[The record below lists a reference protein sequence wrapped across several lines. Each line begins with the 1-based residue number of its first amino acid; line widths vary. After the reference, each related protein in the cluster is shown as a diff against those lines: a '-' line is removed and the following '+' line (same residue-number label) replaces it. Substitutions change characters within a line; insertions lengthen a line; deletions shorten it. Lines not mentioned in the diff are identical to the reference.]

1 MEENKRLICGEE
13 LIEEKNRR
21 LEKYEYIDESVS
33 SISEME
39 NLGWE
44 IARKYKHHIKFKR
57 EKDIPFD
64 EDFENQVWLLFNKL
78 GFCHMNKGRFFKLN
92 YSDKDENLTQ
102 QIDVFAADE
111 ESIIIIEC
119 KSSKTLDRKT
129 SFKTDI
135 EAIGGKRGGL
145 IAAAK
150 KLFPSKKLKVKFVFA
165 TKNYALSKQDKER
178 MADFDIMH
186 FDEDSI
192 KYYEELLNHIGGA
205 ARYQLLGNLFEG
217 QKIPEMHSVVPAIEG
232 YMGTHKYYSFSI
244 EPVKLLKMGFV
255 LHHDNAYKDEMPAY
269 QRIIKKN
276 RLNAI
281 QRFVDNGGFFP
292 NSIIISINTKSKLQF
307 DKSSLQDEQSISKI
321 GLLHLPQEY
330 KSMYIIDG
338 QHRLY
343 GYSNSKWQNKN
354 TIPVVAFV
362 NLEKEE
368 QIQLFMDINENQKAV
383 PKNLRT
389 TLESDLLWNSEDYNE
404 RRKAISSR
412 IAQRLGESKES
423 SLYKRIVTGENTTTP
438 FCCVTLDIIT
448 KSLKA
453 SEFYNKYKKQ
463 DVIEDGIID
472 KGATDSTYK
481 LLYDYISL
489 SFNYLSDNLEELWS
503 LDTSSDNCIICNTFI
518 YGFIRIFADI
528 LKYLKDIGVVNPKT
542 DSITNII
549 DECKPYIDII
559 AHAVQDMSPLDKIA
573 FRKQYGRVG
582 DKRFWMTLRQKIRD
596 IMPKFNPDGLEEFWR
611 DNSMKYNE
619 EAFKI
624 IRDIELYLKGTIIK
638 KLKTKYGN
646 SWFRQGCPKSVYD
659 AAQKLAADKNY
670 EKEDDMPDA
679 LPQDQLHLIDYREIA
694 LYGSNW
700 SELFEKILAD
710 PSVKGDKKK
719 KTEWMQKLNT
729 IRNQNFHT
737 YSVTEEEITS
747 LKTIKNWLITDTI
760 GQH

>member
-1 MEENKRLICGEE
+1 MDENKRLICNEE

-21 LEKYEYIDESVS
+21 LEKYEYLNESDFS
-33 SISEME
+33 KISQIEE
-39 NLGWE
+39 LGWE
-44 IARKYKHHIKFKR
+44 IARKYKNHVKFRR
-57 EKDIPFD
+57 ERNIPFD
-64 EDFENQVWLLFNKL
+64 EEFENQVWLLFNKL
-78 GFCHMNKGRFFKLN
+78 GFSYMNKGRFFKLS
-92 YSDKDENLTQ
+92 YSDKGENLTQ

-165 TKNYALSKQDKER
+165 TKNYALSKQDKDR
-178 MADFDIMH
+178 MADFGIVH

-192 KYYEELLNHIGGA
+192 KYYEELLNHLGIA

-217 QKIPEMHSVVPAIEG
+217 QKIPEMHSIVPAIEG
-232 YMGTHKYYSFSI
+232 EMGAHKYYSFSI
-244 EPVKLLKMGFV
+244 EPEKLLKMGFV

-276 RLNAI
+276 RLKAV
-281 QRFVDNGGFFP
+281 QEFVDNGGFFP

-330 KSMYIIDG
+330 KSVYIIDG

-343 GYSNSKWQNKN
+343 GYSNSRWQNKN

-368 QIQLFMDINENQKAV
+368 QIQIFMDINENQKAV

-389 TLESDLLWNSEDYNE
+389 TLEADLLWNSEDYNE

-412 IAQRLGESKES
+412 IAQRLGENKDS
-423 SLYKRIVTGENTTTP
+423 SLYKRIVTGENTATP

-453 SEFYNKYKKQ
+453 SDFYNKYKKQ
-463 DVIEDGIID
+463 DVLEDGIID
-472 KGATDSTYK
+472 KGANDSTYK
-481 LLYDYISL
+481 LLYDYICL
-489 SFNYLSDNLEELWS
+489 SFNYLSDSIEELWE
-503 LDTSSDNCIICNTFI
+503 LDTSDDNCIICNTFI

-528 LKYLKDIGVVNPKT
+528 LKYLKDKNLVSPKT
-542 DSITNII
+542 DSVTTII
-549 DECKPYIDII
+549 DACKPYIDII
-559 AHAVQDMSPLDKIA
+559 AYAVQEMPASDKIA

-582 DKRFWMTLRQKIRD
+582 DKRFWMTLRQKIHD
-596 IMPKFNPDGLEEFWR
+596 VEPQFNPEGLEEFWR

-624 IRDIELYLKGTIIK
+624 IRDIELYLKTTVIER
-638 KLKTKYGN
+638 LQTKYGN

-659 AAQKLAADKNY
+659 AAINLAADKNY
-670 EKEDDMPDA
+670 NKEDGMPDE
-679 LPQDQLHLIDYREIA
+679 LPQDQLHLIDYRDIA

-710 PSVKGDKKK
+710 PTVKGDKKK

-737 YSVTEEEITS
+737 YSVTEEEIT
-747 LKTIKNWLITDTI
+747 TIKAIKKWLIKDI
-760 GQH
+760 

>member
-1 MEENKRLICGEE
+1 MDENKRLICNEE

-21 LEKYEYIDESVS
+21 LEKFEYLNESDFS
-33 SISEME
+33 KISQME
-39 NLGWE
+39 ELGWE
-44 IARKYKHHIKFKR
+44 IVRKYKKHVKFRR
-57 EKDIPFD
+57 ERNIPFD
-64 EDFENQVWLLFNKL
+64 EEFENQVWLLFNKL
-78 GFCHMNKGRFFKLN
+78 GFSYMNKGRFFKLS
-92 YSDKDENLTQ
+92 YSDKEENLTQ

-165 TKNYALSKQDKER
+165 TKNYALSKQDKDR
-178 MADFDIMH
+178 MADFGIVH

-192 KYYEELLNHIGGA
+192 KYYEELLNHLGIA

-232 YMGTHKYYSFSI
+232 EMGSHKYYSFSI
-244 EPVKLLKMGFV
+244 EPEKLLKIGFV

-276 RLNAI
+276 RLKAV
-281 QRFVDNGGFFP
+281 QEFVDNGGFFP
-292 NSIIISINTKSKLQF
+292 NSIIISINTKSKLRF

-330 KSMYIIDG
+330 KSVYIIDG

-343 GYSNSKWQNKN
+343 GYSNSKWKNKN

-389 TLESDLLWNSEDYNE
+389 TLEADLLWNSEDYNE

-412 IAQRLGESKES
+412 IAQRLGENKDS
-423 SLYKRIVTGENTTTP
+423 SLYKRIVTGENTATS
-438 FCCVTLDIIT
+438 FCCVTLEIIT

-453 SEFYNKYKKQ
+453 SDFYNKYKKQ
-463 DVIEDGIID
+463 DVLEDGIID
-472 KGATDSTYK
+472 KGANDSTYK
-481 LLYDYISL
+481 LLYDYICL
-489 SFNYLSDNLEELWS
+489 SFNYLSDSIEELWE
-503 LDTSSDNCIICNTFI
+503 LDTSNDNCIICNTFI

-528 LKYLKDIGVVNPKT
+528 LKYLKDKNLVSPKT
-542 DSITNII
+542 DSVTTII
-549 DECKPYIDII
+549 DACKPYIDII
-559 AHAVQDMSPLDKIA
+559 AYAVQEMPASDKIA

-582 DKRFWMTLRQKIRD
+582 DKRFWMTLRQKIHD
-596 IMPKFNPDGLEEFWR
+596 VEPQFNPEGLEEFWR

-624 IRDIELYLKGTIIK
+624 IRDIELYLKATVIER
-638 KLKTKYGN
+638 LQTKYGN

-659 AAQKLAADKNY
+659 AAINLAADKNY
-670 EKEDDMPDA
+670 NKEDGMPDE
-679 LPQDQLHLIDYREIA
+679 LPQDQLHLIDYRDIA

-737 YSVTEEEITS
+737 YSVTEEEITI
-747 LKTIKNWLITDTI
+747 IKAIKKWLIKDI
-760 GQH
+760 